1 MYIKPLPFI
10 LALAAAAL
18 SLSLAM
24 HHPLGSQTAIGLA
37 LASGVVLCAWP
48 HLWLLV
54 LPALLPAIG
63 LAPWTGWI
71 TFLFM

>member
-10 LALAAAAL
+10 LALTAAAL
-18 SLSLAM
+18 SLGLAM

-37 LASGVVLCAWP
+37 LEAGVVLCAWP